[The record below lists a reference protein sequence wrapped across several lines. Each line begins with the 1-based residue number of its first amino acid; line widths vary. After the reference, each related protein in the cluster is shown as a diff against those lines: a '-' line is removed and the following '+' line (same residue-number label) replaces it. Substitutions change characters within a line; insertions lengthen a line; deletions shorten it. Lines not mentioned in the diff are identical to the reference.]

1 MLMYLRLLKRYP
13 YFIFEDIL
21 TLSMSR
27 DLPSKIDIFLWH
39 MDVIKGRHD
48 EAPTMR
54 LKTRAKKGKYKI
66 AFSSPFS
73 SKDLNC

>member
-39 MDVIKGRHD
+39 MDMIKRRND
-48 EAPTMR
+48 EAPTMS
-54 LKTRAKKGKYKI
+54 LKTRAKKGKYRI
-66 AFSSPFS
+66 AFQFPIFE
-73 SKDLNC
+73 

>member
-1 MLMYLRLLKRYP
+1 MLMYLRYP
-13 YFIFEDIL
+13 YFIFEHIL
-21 TLSMSR
+21 TLSMSL

-39 MDVIKGRHD
+39 MDMIKMRND
-48 EAPTMR
+48 EALTS
-54 LKTRAKKGKYKI
+54 LKTRTKKGKYKI